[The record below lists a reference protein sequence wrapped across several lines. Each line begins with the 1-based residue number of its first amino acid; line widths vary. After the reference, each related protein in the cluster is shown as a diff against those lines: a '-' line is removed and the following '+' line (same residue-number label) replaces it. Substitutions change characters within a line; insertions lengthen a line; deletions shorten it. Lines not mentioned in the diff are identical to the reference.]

1 MEDTNN
7 DGEKKTETPCDT
19 ENTTMNNDERL
30 ARVAKVLRDK
40 NFSVLDN
47 QKTVLSVNDD
57 GPFLPLQ
64 KSDTEISEHSEK
76 LNETNVV
83 SVEKKAL
90 LSLASKPSSVED
102 VNVSVN
108 KKKEKEKIDKAV
120 SVIDYLYGELRR
132 GYLLEND
139 EQRFTERRE
148 KFYIFLKIPKEI
160 EKFFLYGFFQCVDA
174 FLFLFTFLPLRS
186 VLSIWFL
193 ITQTLKLVFS
203 ALFGTHHSYRSLQSA
218 EICDLL
224 KVIIL
229 SCVSFAMTYIDT
241 SMLYHIVKSQSV
253 IKLYIMFN
261 MLEVFDKLFSSF
273 GQDILDA
280 LYWTATEPRGRKRE
294 HFGLLPHLCIS
305 LIYVFTHSLI
315 VLAQATTLN
324 VAINSQNKALL
335 TIMLSNNFCELKSMV
350 FKKFEKN
357 NLFHMSCS
365 DVRERFHYLI
375 LLFIVVI
382 QTMKE
387 YNWSYDQFMVF
398 LPSCISVVL
407 AEIFVDWT
415 KHAFITRFNEINLEV
430 YRDYTVSLAYD
441 LASCKLK
448 NAFTDHSDLIS
459 RRMGFI
465 PLPLGALVLRVVS
478 GSIPIVG
485 FWSYSCLFLVYLCLV
500 SAKVS
505 ISIILLGKACD
516 EIEMHRNAQKEKMPQ
531 PRQCNSLPSS
541 CHHSTEDLT
550 KLAQAK
556 SMPQSQSASASSSI
570 ADITARAEILQEKL
584 EPNPLFSN
592 STVSL
597 NSLGMN
603 ENVFVNEQF
612 SGSKL
617 EPGAPRWK
625 ATATFGGILRTS
637 GDTEPVKRR
646 ISLQEKV
653 EFSEDSKS

>member
-1 MEDTNN
+1 MEENDDGKEEKVDTCDADIKIMN
-7 DGEKKTETPCDT
+7 DGD
-19 ENTTMNNDERL
+19 RL
-30 ARVAKVLRDK
+30 ARVAEVLIEKQYDK
-40 NFSVLDN
+40 LKIDAIISSEREMTPECHGVASV
-47 QKTVLSVNDD
+47 KDD
-57 GPFLPLQ
+57 AVPEKDLKKSLQ
-64 KSDTEISEHSEK
+64 SF
-76 LNETNVV
+76 V
-83 SVEKKAL
+83 
-90 LSLASKPSSVED
+90 SKPSSVED
-102 VNVSVN
+102 VNTEQ
-108 KKKEKEKIDKAV
+108 KKEKQTNSV
-120 SVIDYLYGELRR
+120 SVFDYLYGELRR

-160 EKFFLYGFFQCVDA
+160 EKFICYGFFQCVDA

-186 VLSIWFL
+186 ALSVWFL
-193 ITQTLKLVFS
+193 ITRTLKVVINAF
-203 ALFGTHHSYRSLQSA
+203 FGTRHCYRSLQPA

-224 KVIIL
+224 KVVIL
-229 SCVSFAMTYIDT
+229 GCVSFAMMYVDT
-241 SMLYHIVKSQSV
+241 SMMYHIVKSQSV

-261 MLEVFDKLFSSF
+261 MLEVADKLFSSF

-294 HFGLLPHLCIS
+294 HFGLIPHLSIS
-305 LIYVFTHSLI
+305 LVYVFTHSII
-315 VLAQATTLN
+315 VLMQATTLN

-335 TIMLSNNFCELKSMV
+335 TIMLSNNFVELKSMV

-357 NLFHMSCS
+357 NLFQMSCS

-375 LLFIVVI
+375 LLFIVII

-387 YNWSYDQFMVF
+387 YNWSYDQFMVL
-398 LPSCISVVL
+398 LPYCIGVIL
-407 AEIFVDWT
+407 AEMFVDWM
-415 KHAFITRFNEINLEV
+415 KHAFITRFNEITFEV

-448 NAFTDHSDLIS
+448 NAFADHSDLIS

-465 PLPLGALVLRVVS
+465 PLPLGALVLRVVI
-478 GSIPIVG
+478 GSIPVVG
-485 FWSYSCLFLVYLCLV
+485 FGGYLCFFLVYLCLM
-500 SAKVS
+500 SAKVC
-505 ISIILLGKACD
+505 ISIALLGKACD
-516 EIEMHRNAQKEKMPQ
+516 EIEIHRNAQKEKLPQ

-541 CHHSTEDLT
+541 RHHSSEDLT
-550 KLAQAK
+550 KIVSQTK

-570 ADITARAEILQEKL
+570 ADIAARAEILQETL

-603 ENVFVNEQF
+603 DNIFVNEQF
-612 SGSKL
+612 STDKS
-617 EPGAPRWK
+617 EIDVPRWK
-625 ATATFGGILRTS
+625 ASATFGGILRTNNEI
-637 GDTEPVKRR
+637 EPIKRR

-653 EFSEDSKS
+653 DFSEDSKS

>member
-1 MEDTNN
+1 MECKIEET
-7 DGEKKTETPCDT
+7 EKTGTPCDT
-19 ENTTMNNDERL
+19 ENNTMNNDERL
-30 ARVAKVLRDK
+30 ARVAE
-40 NFSVLDN
+40 
-47 QKTVLSVNDD
+47 VLSDQEFSLAEKQKLIFSSDD
-57 GPFLPLQ
+57 EHILLPLQ
-64 KSDTEISEHSEK
+64 ETGSKKCDDKNSD
-76 LNETNVV
+76 NM
-83 SVEKKAL
+83 EKKAL
-90 LSLASKPSSVED
+90 LSLTAKSSGVED
-102 VNVSVN
+102 VNSSVC
-108 KKKEKEKIDKAV
+108 KKKEKEKEKV
-120 SVIDYLYGELRR
+120 SSVFDYLYGELRR

-160 EKFFLYGFFQCVDA
+160 EKFIIYGFFQCVDA

-186 VLSIWFL
+186 ALSVWFL
-193 ITQTLKLVFS
+193 VTRTLKLVFS
-203 ALFGTHHSYRSLQSA
+203 ALFGTHHNYRSLQPA

-229 SCVSFAMTYIDT
+229 CCVSFSMMYVDT

-261 MLEVFDKLFSSF
+261 MLEVADKLFSSF

-294 HFGLLPHLCIS
+294 HLGLLPHLCIS
-305 LIYVFTHSLI
+305 LVYVFIHTLI
-315 VLAQATTLN
+315 VLIQATTLN

-335 TIMLSNNFCELKSMV
+335 TIMLSNNFVELKSMV

-357 NLFHMSCS
+357 NLFQMSCS
-365 DVRERFHYLI
+365 DVRER
-375 LLFIVVI
+375 
-382 QTMKE
+382 
-387 YNWSYDQFMVF
+387 SFMVL
-398 LPSCISVVL
+398 LPYCVGVIL
-407 AEIFVDWT
+407 AEIAVDWT
-415 KHAFITRFNEINLEV
+415 KHAFITRFNEITFEV
-430 YRDYTVSLAYD
+430 YRDYRISLAYD

-448 NAFTDHSDLIS
+448 NAFADHSDLIS

-465 PLPLGALVLRVVS
+465 PLPLGALVIRVVS
-478 GSIPIVG
+478 GSITIVG
-485 FWSYSCLFLVYLCLV
+485 FWSFVCFFMVYLCLI
-500 SAKVS
+500 SAKVA
-505 ISIILLGKACD
+505 ISIALLGKACD

-550 KLAQAK
+550 KLVQPK
-556 SMPQSQSASASSSI
+556 SMPQSQCASASSSI
-570 ADITARAEILQEKL
+570 ADITARAEILQETL

-603 ENVFVNEQF
+603 DNVFVNEQF
-612 SGSKL
+612 SANKL
-617 EPGAPRWK
+617 ETGAPRWK

-637 GDTEPVKRR
+637 NETEPIKRR